1 MKKIGIMTWFSYNN
15 YGTILQVYATSKFIE
30 KIKYESQV
38 IKYFPKIRKTN
49 IFKIK
54 RNKINQKVYETLNRK
69 KIIKI
74 FQEVNKKNDEFR
86 EKNLKYSNVC
96 NSEIELIEVSK
107 EQLAVICGSDQ
118 IWSPI
123 NFDKHYFL
131 DFVNKSKKIA
141 YAPSF
146 GVTTIQ
152 SNLKETLKG
161 LINDFNYLSSREK
174 KGQEIIKDIT
184 NKNSKLVVDPTL
196 LLNKQEWIKVLNLK
210 EKENDYILCYFL
222 GNQKEY
228 YSFAK
233 KLAKETKLKIVII
246 PGNIHYADKDK
257 INHVNSCGPKEFVEL
272 IMNARYV
279 LTDSYHGML
288 FSINF
293 NKNFIIFKRFK
304 DNKKI
309 SQNSRIYTILEEYNL
324 GNRMYKKNISISDIL
339 NHEIDYKKINEIL
352 EIKRKESINYLCSAI
367 KEIEKKEQNVSNEIT
382 KLCTGCGICA
392 SVCPKQCISIAMN
405 KEGFYN
411 YKINK
416 KECIKCGLCK
426 KVCAQCNNNRSKI
439 EDKNMYS
446 GYSLN
451 ENVLKTS
458 SSGGIAYHLAEY
470 AINNNIKVI
479 GCTYD
484 NKNNI
489 SKHIIID
496 KLKDITKLSGSKYL
510 QSYTVEAFK
519 EIKNLKEGM
528 IIGTP
533 CQIASIDN
541 YLKLLKKRE
550 KFILIDLI
558 CHGVPT
564 YNLWKK
570 IIIGNEKIIDVNFRN
585 KKYKRKKVLTI
596 NNKKQN
602 EKKYYDFFNSGIV
615 FNECCYDCNYRSSS
629 CADIRIGDYWG
640 PKFKKNKNG
649 ISMIIVNTEKGDKIV
664 KKLGNKRKIYIEKQ
678 SIKDYFKYQQTRN
691 LPLPLN
697 YYEVIN
703 ELSKKN
709 SSLKEIHLKYIKLVI
724 ADSKIRQK
732 LYPIYRVF
740 KRKKIDEKHP

>member
-15 YGTILQVYATSKFIE
+15 YGTVLQVYATSKFIE
-30 KIKYESQV
+30 KMKYEPQIINYLPKNRRTNMFDIKISQ
-38 IKYFPKIRKTN
+38 IAK
-49 IFKIK
+49 
-54 RNKINQKVYETLNRK
+54 KVYEYKHKDKYIKTLQNITK
-69 KIIKI
+69 KSVD
-74 FQEVNKKNDEFR
+74 FKND
-86 EKNLKYSNVC
+86 NLKLTKVC
-96 NSEIELIEVSK
+96 NSEIDLIEVSK

-146 GVTTIQ
+146 GVSTIQ

-324 GNRMYKKNISISDIL
+324 ENRMYKKNISISDIL

-367 KEIEKKEQNVSNEIT
+367 KEIEKGTSIKTNDEIT
-382 KLCTGCGICA
+382 KLCTGCGMCA
-392 SVCPKQCISIAMN
+392 SICPKKCISIELSKN
-405 KEGFYN
+405 GFYN
-411 YKINK
+411 YKIDK
-416 KECIKCGLCK
+416 SRCINCGLCK
-426 KVCAQCNNNRSKI
+426 KVCSQCINSRTRLEQK
-439 EDKNMYS
+439 KLYS
-446 GYSLN
+446 GFSKRKDILMS
-451 ENVLKTS
+451 S

-470 AINNNIKVI
+470 AINNDIKVI

-484 NKNNI
+484 VKKNI
-489 SKHIIID
+489 SKHIIINN
-496 KLKDITKLSGSKYL
+496 KSDIKNLNGSKYL
-510 QSYTVEAFK
+510 QSYTVDAFK
-519 EIKNLKEGM
+519 EIKLLDKGM

-533 CQIASIDN
+533 CQIASINN
-541 YLKLLKKRE
+541 YLNITKKRE
-550 KFILIDLI
+550 NFILVDLI

-564 YNLWKK
+564 YNLWKNVINK
-570 IIIGNEKIIDVNFRN
+570 QKNIETVKFRD
-585 KKYKRKKVLTI
+585 KKYKLKKILTI
-596 NNKKQN
+596 NDIKQKN
-602 EKKYYDFFNSGIV
+602 SIYYDFFNSGTI
-615 FNECCYDCNYRSSS
+615 FNECCYDCNYRDTS

-640 PKFKKNKNG
+640 PKYKNNKNG
-649 ISMIIVNTEKGDKIV
+649 INMIIANTKKGEKIINLLKNDKNIFI
-664 KKLGNKRKIYIEKQ
+664 NKENII
-678 SIKDYFKYQQTRN
+678 DYFKYQQTKN
-691 LPLPLN
+691 NPLPLN
-697 YYEVIN
+697 YYEI
-703 ELSKKN
+703 SKILEGQNIDLRKVN
-709 SSLKEIHLKYIKLVI
+709 RKYIHKIILDENIRKKLH
-724 ADSKIRQK
+724 
-732 LYPIYRVF
+732 PIYRRFV
-740 KRKKIDEKHP
+740 KSNEKQ